1 MSSVNKSLAL
11 ILPAMRISFAL
22 TLLSACI
29 LLGAEMLG
37 FTPNEDQYLLDTRK
51 KISESLAI
59 QFSVLD
65 PIADIKKAKTL
76 MRYIVKRNSEILSAG
91 IRPKS
96 GTLVFQ
102 SKIHAELWRDYD
114 EQQSSSTH
122 VSVPLF
128 SNGILWGTIEFVFEP
143 LKSDSLLGFIH
154 RPIVKTGVFIMLIG
168 FFVYLVFMMRTLK
181 QLDPSAIIPERVSA
195 AFDTLS
201 EGVIIID
208 ENEQILL
215 TNKSF
220 SESIGRPSNSLIGSK
235 ASDLGW
241 QRISKQVSGLEFPW
255 LQVLQSGKNS
265 IGAQLIIKSAD
276 GHKIK
281 YLINASPISG
291 GEDKPQGVLIT
302 LGDITELE
310 QRNTELQSIV
320 TRLKSTQNQVQQQNK
335 ELSYLA
341 ARDPLTGCLNRRSFS
356 EQFEV
361 LFDASRNFDSALSCI
376 MVDLDNFK
384 AVNDTYGHSTG
395 DEVIKLLADI
405 LKTSCHKEDLVGR
418 YGGEEFCLVLPGMS
432 PDKAVTVAERIRM
445 RMKDESMKQFK
456 GEPCVTASLGVASM
470 LDNPESP
477 GNLQHKADE
486 ALYTAK
492 ESGRNRVA
500 RWHAEPTSRGIAKI
514 DESEITAE
522 ATDNT
527 EVRGLQQRINELEI
541 IASQFSSELEYKQ
554 SYDSLTGLPSQFM
567 FYDRIL
573 QAIERGHRHDQ
584 LSAILVIDIEMF
596 SQINSTLGRAGG
608 DLLLQEV
615 AKRLNTIIRKTDGVA
630 RLTISRF
637 TGDEFAV
644 LLTDISQKEQ
654 ITWAVK
660 RLLDVVNQIVEI
672 DGNTIYLSCHV
683 GISVYPADAD
693 DVDDLLNKAMTAKKY
708 SKKHKSE
715 FNYRFFDKHMQ
726 EQSIRHL
733 HLEKDL
739 HVSILKEDWQLLYQP
754 KQDIKLGVITGA
766 EALIRWNHPQRGM
779 LLPSEFIEFA
789 EQRNLIIPIG
799 DWVIKQACRQLKIWM
814 GQGINDCKIAI
825 NVSSVQLT
833 QPDVV
838 YTILSTLEK
847 YDVPPRLFEI
857 EITETILM
865 DNVQAAIESLQRL
878 HSRGISIAIDDFGT
892 GYSSLSYLK
901 NLPIDRLKIDRA
913 FIKDICQDPAD
924 QKIVQ
929 TLITMAH
936 SMDMR
941 VVAEGVEHKEQYD
954 LLDQYSCDEIQG
966 YLLSKPVSAEDL
978 QELIGKSRKR
988 FENEPKVVQLHS

>member
-1 MSSVNKSLAL
+1 MSSVNKSLGL
-11 ILPAMRISFAL
+11 LLPAMRISFAL

-65 PIADIKKAKTL
+65 PIADIKKTKTL
-76 MRYIVKRNSEILSAG
+76 LQYIVKRNPGILSAG

-96 GTLVFQ
+96 GQLSFQ
-102 SKIHAELWRDYD
+102 SKQHAELWRDYD
-114 EQQSSSTH
+114 KQNSSSTH
-122 VSVPLF
+122 VSVPLL
-128 SNGILWGTIEFVFEP
+128 SDGMLWGSVEFTFEP
-143 LKSDSLLGFIH
+143 LKSDSLLGFMQ
-154 RPIVKTGVFIMLIG
+154 RPIVKTGIFVMLIG
-168 FFVYLVFMMRTLK
+168 FFIYLVFMMRTLK

-201 EGVIIID
+201 EGIIIID

-241 QRISKQVSGLEFPW
+241 KRISKQKSGLEFPW
-255 LQVLQSGKNS
+255 LQVLESGKSS

-276 GHKIK
+276 GNKIK

-291 GEDKPQGVLIT
+291 GDDKPQGVLIT

-310 QRNTELQSIV
+310 ERNTELQSIV
-320 TRLKSTQNQVQQQNK
+320 TRLKHTQNQVQQQNK
-335 ELSYLA
+335 ELFYLA
-341 ARDPLTGCLNRRSFS
+341 SRDPLTGCLNRRSFS

-361 LFDASRNFDSALSCI
+361 LFNVSRKFDTALSCI
-376 MVDLDNFK
+376 MIDLDHFK

-395 DEVIKLLADI
+395 DEVIKLLAEI
-405 LKTSCHKEDLVGR
+405 LKKCSGKDDLVGR
-418 YGGEEFCLVLPGMS
+418 YGGEEFCLVLPGTS
-432 PDKAVTVAERIRM
+432 EDKAVKFAERIRF
-445 RMKDESMKQFK
+445 RMKDQSMQRFK

-470 LDNPESP
+470 LNNPENP

-500 RWHAEPTSRGIAKI
+500 RWHAEPTSRSIPII
-514 DESEITAE
+514 DESEIALE
-522 ATDNT
+522 STDTT
-527 EVRGLQQRINELEI
+527 EIRGLQNRIVELES

-615 AKRLNTIIRKTDGVA
+615 ARRLNTIIRKTDGVA
-630 RLTISRF
+630 RLTVSRF

-654 ITWAVK
+654 VTWAVK

-672 DGNTIYLSCHV
+672 DGSTIYLSCHV
-683 GISVYPADAD
+683 GVSVYPTDAEE
-693 DVDDLLNKAMTAKKY
+693 VDDLLNKAMTAKKY

-715 FNYRFFDKHMQ
+715 FNYRFFDKLMQ
-726 EQSIRHL
+726 EQSIMQL
-733 HLEKDL
+733 HLERDL
-739 HVSILKEDWQLLYQP
+739 HVSIKNEDWQLLYQP
-754 KQDIKLGVITGA
+754 KLDIKQRAIIGA
-766 EALIRWNHPQRGM
+766 EALIRWNHPQRGL
-779 LLPSEFIEFA
+779 LLPAEFIEFA
-789 EQRNLIIPIG
+789 EQRSLIIPIG
-799 DWVIKQACRQLKIWM
+799 DWVIKQACRQIKIWM
-814 GQGINDCKIAI
+814 EQGIGDCKIAI
-825 NVSSVQLT
+825 NLSSVQLT
-833 QPDVV
+833 QPDIV
-838 YTILSTLEK
+838 YKILSTLEK

-865 DNVQAAIESLQRL
+865 DNVQVAMESLQRL

-901 NLPIDRLKIDRA
+901 NLPIDSLKIDRA
-913 FIKDICQDPAD
+913 FIKDLCRDVND

-929 TLITMAH
+929 TLITMAQ
-936 SMDMR
+936 SMEML
-941 VVAEGVEHKEQYD
+941 VVAEGVEDKEQYD
-954 LLDQYSCDEIQG
+954 LLKQYSCDEIQG
-966 YLLSKPVSAEDL
+966 HLVSAPLSAEDL
-978 QELIGKSRKR
+978 LELIETTRKQI
-988 FENEPKVVQLHS
+988 ENDANVVQLHS